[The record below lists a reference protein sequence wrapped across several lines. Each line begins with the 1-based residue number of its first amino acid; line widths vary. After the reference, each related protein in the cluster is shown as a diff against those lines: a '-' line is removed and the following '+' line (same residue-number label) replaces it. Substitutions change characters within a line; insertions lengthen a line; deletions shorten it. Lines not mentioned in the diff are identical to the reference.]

1 MLVWRI
7 WNGSDRTILGGR
19 MICSNRECLKDFEPK
34 THNQK
39 YCSDECCRIATN
51 KRIMEK
57 YYEKKAIR
65 KGLKRTCKI
74 CKARLS
80 RYNQD
85 NVCSTCSK
93 DIGLDVKEIV
103 SEILNELS

>member
-1 MLVWRI
+1 
-7 WNGSDRTILGGR
+7 
-19 MICSNRECLKDFEPK
+19 MICSNKDCAKEFIAK

-65 KGLKRTCKI
+65 NGAFRGCKK
-74 CKARLS
+74 CKVKLS
-80 RYNQD
+80 RYNQTD
-85 NVCSTCSK
+85 LCTVCEKKINLTN
-93 DIGLDVKEIV
+93 KESLLGMIN
-103 SEILNELS
+103 EIS